1 MTVEQQL
8 FTADGQTGRVIYRM
22 RIYQA
27 VPEHLGTFH
36 AFFREHL
43 LPTQRRQGARL
54 VGRWET
60 EDARVVAVWEYDDEA
75 AYRRIEAAVRAD
87 PATEKAR
94 QVREQLPDFF
104 TSRDEVLMH
113 STLPDAHREP

>member
-1 MTVEQQL
+1 L
-8 FTADGQTGRVIYRM
+8 VIYRM

-27 VPEHLGTFH
+27 VPQHLGAFH

-43 LPTQRRQGARL
+43 LPTQQRQGARL

-60 EDARVVAVWEYDDEA
+60 EESRVVAVWEYDDEA
-75 AYRRIEAAVRAD
+75 SYRRIEAAVRAD
-87 PATEKAR
+87 PATVNAWE
-94 QVREQLPDFF
+94 VREQLPDFF

-113 STLPDAHREP
+113 STLQEHAL